1 MISQKLQTSEIT
13 KITKVG
19 QTFCSKVL
27 IQSHKETINC
37 KFDLSTHDSSLTMN
51 ETILERDEILHYYGS
66 NMRITFSKVHL
77 FCLLVL
83 KCSDK
88 LITTSYKKK
97 V

>member
-51 ETILERDEILHYYGS
+51 ETILERGVVRS
-66 NMRITFSKVHL
+66 NVRITVSKLHL

-83 KCSDK
+83 QCSDK
-88 LITTSYKKK
+88 LVTTVPKKK

>member
-1 MISQKLQTSEIT
+1 
-13 KITKVG
+13 
-19 QTFCSKVL
+19 
-27 IQSHKETINC
+27 
-37 KFDLSTHDSSLTMN
+37 MN

-97 V
+97 GLTVVSSDLSDGLAYCQLLVRQEPPSLCSIASLPVHSSQMPTEILC